1 LKTNVEKTI
10 KSLGARKNLT
20 EAEVKGILREYGIPT
35 PDYRILKGGKIDKGL
50 KLKYPVVL
58 KVCSPEILHKT
69 DVGGVALELKDE
81 NELAKKAGEFAK
93 KFKNADLLVEPM
105 EKGNAEIIIG
115 LLNDPTFGITIM
127 FGMGGIFTEIYKD
140 VVFRVVPIER
150 FDAEQMLT
158 DIKARKLL
166 EGFRNIKTDREAVID
181 LLLKISKLG
190 EDFEGKLDQMDLNP
204 VFVKAKGVVVV
215 DAKMIMK

>member
-1 LKTNVEKTI
+1 MKTNVEKTI